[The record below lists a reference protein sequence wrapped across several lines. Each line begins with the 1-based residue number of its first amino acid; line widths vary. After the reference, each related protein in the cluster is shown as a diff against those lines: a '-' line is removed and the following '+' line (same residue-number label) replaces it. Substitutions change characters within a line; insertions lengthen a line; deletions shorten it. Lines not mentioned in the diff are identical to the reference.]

1 MNNSRQILI
10 KHLKHAL
17 NAFKF
22 SIEGICGTFKN
33 ETAFQQ
39 ETVALILIPLLA
51 KIAGATWS
59 SLLLIV
65 ASWLVVMLTELL
77 NTAIENLCNL
87 VSPEYHPLVKRAKDA
102 ASAAILL
109 AILGNIC
116 LWVYLIAES
125 FN

>member
-87 VSPEYHPLVKRAKDA
+87 VSPEYHPLVKRAKDS